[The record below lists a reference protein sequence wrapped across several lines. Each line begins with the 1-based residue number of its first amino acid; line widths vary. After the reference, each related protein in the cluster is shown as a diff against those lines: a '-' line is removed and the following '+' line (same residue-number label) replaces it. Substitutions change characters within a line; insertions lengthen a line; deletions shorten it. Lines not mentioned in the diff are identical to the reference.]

1 MVGYSCFRLV
11 LMMTITSQRYTVK
24 WSGSSTPLFP
34 MRRLVSIALP
44 RVVWARYRNINL
56 LLFRDWQVKP
66 SLRSRL
72 TLARRPLTRNPG
84 VFGGTDSHR
93 TCATTTGIST
103 LARSTGGH
111 PPASAQA
118 RRLHTPHARMRGLG
132 YRQLAQPRPFSEPE
146 DLIGKLLR
154 TSWRVAV
161 SEPTCQLSVSS
172 DIFLFNV
179 WLAFG
184 GLNPS

>member
-1 MVGYSCFRLV
+1 M
-11 LMMTITSQRYTVK
+11 
-24 WSGSSTPLFP
+24 
-34 MRRLVSIALP
+34 
-44 RVVWARYRNINL
+44 RYRNINL
-56 LLFRDWQVKP
+56 FLFRLSQIKIE
-66 SLRSRL
+66 LRSRL

-84 VFGGTDSHR
+84 VFGGMDSHH

-103 LARSTGGH
+103 FARSTGDH
-111 PPASAQA
+111 SPTSAQA
-118 RRLHTPHARMRGLG
+118 KRPHTPHHDCGGLR
-132 YRQLAQPRPFSEPE
+132 YRQLVQPRPFSEPK

-161 SEPTCQLSVSS
+161 SGPIFQLSLSS
-172 DIFLFNV
+172 DVFLFNV

>member
-1 MVGYSCFRLV
+1 MERYLHVSDPHASTNRLSV
-11 LMMTITSQRYTVK
+11 AAS
-24 WSGSSTPLFP
+24 
-34 MRRLVSIALP
+34 
-44 RVVWARYRNINL
+44 VWLRYRNINL
-56 LLFRDWQVKP
+56 FLFRLAQVKFE
-66 SLRSRL
+66 LRSRL
-72 TLARRPLTRNPG
+72 TLARRPLTRNPS

-103 LARSTGGH
+103 LARSTGFH
-111 PPASAQA
+111 NPASTQA
-118 RRLHTPHARMRGLG
+118 RRLHTPHNACCGLG

-161 SEPTCQLSVSS
+161 SGPIFQLSLSS
-172 DIFLFNV
+172 DVFLFNV